1 VKITQYKIVYDIE
14 GIDGKETH
22 EVQGC
27 TLPEYVRTEIDHYF
41 NFNAEEEDNCDWLD
55 DIDLENGCDDCGRD
69 CHKYSLHALEH
80 HGAICDWCIESKD
93 EYKYIFEEE
102 V

>member
-41 NFNAEEEDNCDWLD
+41 NFMEEEEDNC
-55 DIDLENGCDDCGRD
+55 
-69 CHKYSLHALEH
+69 
-80 HGAICDWCIESKD
+80 
-93 EYKYIFEEE
+93 
-102 V
+102 